1 MPPAKPRPSKPAT
14 SKVKSP
20 NTKAPKAKVGIS
32 DTTMINLA
40 LQGGG
45 SHGAFTWGVLDRL
58 LEDGRIGVEAI
69 SGTSAGAVNAV
80 VLADGFMRAG
90 VDGARERLHDFWQ
103 HVARLGELSP
113 IQRSPLDIWMGNF
126 SLDHNPAYLYF
137 DMLTHVASPYDL
149 NPANL
154 NPLKDLLEEEVDFER
169 VQCCTDIQLFISATN
184 VHTGRVKVF
193 TGEEISATSVMASS
207 CLPLVF
213 QAVEIDGVP
222 YWDGGFMGNPV
233 LFPFFYHSQSHDIVL
248 VQVNPLERKETPV
261 TSREIHNRMNEIT
274 FNASL
279 TKELRAIEF
288 VSRLVESENLDTDRY
303 KRVHMHIID
312 AGEELLALSASSK
325 MNAEWR
331 FLTHLRDI
339 GRQTAGTW
347 LAAHFDNLGKRSTFD
362 LGEHFHTT
370 RIDGEV

>member
-1 MPPAKPRPSKPAT
+1 MPAAKSGTSRAKATKSKTRPAKTAKTGPA
-14 SKVKSP
+14 
-20 NTKAPKAKVGIS
+20 
-32 DTTMINLA
+32 MINLA

-45 SHGAFTWGVLDRL
+45 AHGAFTWGVLDRL
-58 LEDGRIGVEAI
+58 LEDDRIGVEAI
-69 SGTSAGAVNAV
+69 SGTSAGAINAV
-80 VLADGFMRAG
+80 VLADGFMRSG

-103 HVARLGELSP
+103 HIARLGALSP
-113 IQRSPLDIWMGNF
+113 IQRSPLDIWLGNF
-126 SLDHNPAYLYF
+126 SLDHNPAFLYF
-137 DMLTHVASPYDL
+137 DMLTHIASPYDL

-154 NPLKDLLEEEVDFER
+154 NPLKELLEAEIDFER
-169 VQCCTDIQLFISATN
+169 VQCCSDIKLFISATN

-193 TGEEISATSVMASS
+193 TGDEISADSVMASS

-233 LFPFFYHSQSHDIVL
+233 LFPFFYHSQSNDIVL

-288 VSRLVESENLDTDRY
+288 VSRLVASENLDPDRY

-312 AGEELLALSASSK
+312 TGEELLELSASSK

-339 GRQTAGTW
+339 GRQTADTW
-347 LAAHFDNLGKRSTFD
+347 LAANFDNLGKRSSFD

-370 RIDGEV
+370 RIEGEI